1 MLKTIAEE
9 RNITRA
15 AEKLYISQPAITY
28 RVRLLEREFA
38 AKLLIRTPN
47 GVILTPQGEHL
58 LNYAKEMLLLLAKTK
73 ERLAGF
79 EGRVRG
85 PLRIGSSAVFAN
97 YRLPPLLHGFRE
109 LYPETE
115 IYLKTGM
122 SRQVSRMLE
131 HEGVAVAVIRGDPD
145 WKYDKRLLF
154 EEPVCLVSKRPLEV
168 EELPDYPRIFYGTDS
183 SLQALVSEWWGHT
196 FSRPFIESMVVDTMD
211 TCRRMVQQD
220 LGWAILP
227 SIGLSEF
234 DDLQRRPLNWPDG
247 TPLIRKTW
255 ICYWPYASE
264 LPTARAFIDYV
275 IGQYPEK
282 TT

>member
-1 MLKTIAEE
+1 MTDRDWVLLKTIAEE

-97 YRLPPLLHGFRE
+97 YRCLRCFTAFGSCTP
-109 LYPETE
+109 
-115 IYLKTGM
+115 
-122 SRQVSRMLE
+122 
-131 HEGVAVAVIRGDPD
+131 
-145 WKYDKRLLF
+145 KRR
-154 EEPVCLVSKRPLEV
+154 S
-168 EELPDYPRIFYGTDS
+168 T
-183 SLQALVSEWWGHT
+183 
-196 FSRPFIESMVVDTMD
+196 
-211 TCRRMVQQD
+211 
-220 LGWAILP
+220 
-227 SIGLSEF
+227 
-234 DDLQRRPLNWPDG
+234 
-247 TPLIRKTW
+247 
-255 ICYWPYASE
+255 
-264 LPTARAFIDYV
+264 
-275 IGQYPEK
+275 
-282 TT
+282 